1 MLCEPVETSVGA
13 EAAFVFPARRG
24 RMRLA
29 LTPTRVIATS
39 VAGTVEL
46 PWQAVRAAEIDGA
59 VLGIAAGDPGAAL
72 WTRGRWLGRLNQ
84 RATPY
89 AVSFKAAAFGGAA
102 EDIVRAIARYKRDAR
117 RRRSIGTEQE
127 QARLLAERA

>member
-46 PWQAVRAAEIDGA
+46 PWKGVRDAEVEGA
-59 VLGIAAGDPGAAL
+59 VLGIAGAAV
-72 WTRGRWLGRLNQ
+72 WTRGGWLGRLNQ

-89 AVSFKAAAFGGAA
+89 AVSFKAAAFGGEA
-102 EDIVRAIARYKRDAR
+102 EDIVRAIARYRRDAR

-127 QARLLAERA
+127 QARLLGERA